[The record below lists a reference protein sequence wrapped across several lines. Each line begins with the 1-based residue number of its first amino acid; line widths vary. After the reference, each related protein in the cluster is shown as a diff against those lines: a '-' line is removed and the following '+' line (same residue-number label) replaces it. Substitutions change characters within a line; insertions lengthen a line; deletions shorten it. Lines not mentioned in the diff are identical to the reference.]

1 MPVTPESV
9 LEHQTI
15 ILLCLTT
22 LVHFLVMKKILIL
35 MMKIC
40 AETLKQVFSNGKKS
54 FKKDLLAH
62 PKCKFFHVYISYE

>member
-15 ILLCLTT
+15 ILLCPTT
-22 LVHFLVMKKILIL
+22 LIHFLVMKKT

-40 AETLKQVFSNGKKS
+40 AETLKKVFSNGKKS
-54 FKKDLLAH
+54 FKKDLLTH
-62 PKCKFFHVYISYE
+62 TKRKFFSCLY

>member
-15 ILLCLTT
+15 ILLCPTT
-22 LVHFLVMKKILIL
+22 LIHFLVMKKT

-40 AETLKQVFSNGKKS
+40 AETLKKVFSNGKKS

-62 PKCKFFHVYISYE
+62 PKRKFFHVYISYE